1 MKEGDVI
8 DLIMSGRRLSF
19 AVNEEQLPVA
29 FEEETFID
37 GQLFP
42 YAPMQKGDVVK
53 VLNLR

>member
-42 YAPMQKGDVVK
+42 YASMQKGDVVK